1 MALGKGRLGEAM
13 SERGY
18 YLLSSLLGN
27 IHPLLLTGCP
37 FLVSMSE
44 KATPKSPVLPVSN
57 TFIIYLFNIQCWY
70 FWTSIKYIRVIFLL
84 VLISIIWAAE
94 PSCLAYCVLGG
105 VWPRWNHWASEAKIR
120 WVKTSL
126 GPGTDFPLALTNS
139 KCLFTCLSLFP
150 TELDLPW
157 RKTICLSTINFPVC
171 YITSR
176 KR

>member
-37 FLVSMSE
+37 FLESMSE
-44 KATPKSPVLPVSN
+44 KATPKIPVLPVSN